1 MPHAAWSAGVE
12 PWVLVVLGAGAYLA
26 GAVDAIVGGGGLIN
40 LPLLLLFGMPV
51 PTALGTN
58 KLAGIAGTATATA
71 TFAAARAIRWPIV
84 FAGAVAAFAGALLGA
99 HTVLQIDAST
109 LRVIVSVL
117 LLVVSAI
124 VAFQP
129 QMGANVGASA
139 AQRSIWRSGAIGLA
153 TGFYDGFFGPGA
165 GVFMIF
171 LFVTWLGL
179 DFLAASGISKAT
191 NFASNLGAIAVFAL
205 AGTIDYRAGA
215 VMAVGAVAGSFTGSR
230 LAIVRGARFVRFVF
244 LAMAWAIAI
253 RLLLQALHR

>member
-1 MPHAAWSAGVE
+1 MPHIAWSAGVE
-12 PWVLVVLGAGAYLA
+12 PWVFVVLVVTAYFA

-40 LPLLLLFGMPV
+40 LPVLLLFGMPV

-71 TFAAARAIRWPIV
+71 TFAAARAIRWQIV
-84 FAGAVAAFAGALLGA
+84 FTGAAAAFVGAVFGAR
-99 HTVLQIDAST
+99 TVLQIDPAL

-124 VAFQP
+124 VAFRP
-129 QMGANVGASA
+129 QLGVEAANPT
-139 AQRSIWRSGAIGLA
+139 QRSMWRSGAIGLA
-153 TGFYDGFFGPGA
+153 TGYYDGFFGPGA
-165 GVFMIF
+165 GVFMVF
-171 LFVTWLGL
+171 SFVAWLGL
-179 DFLAASGISKAT
+179 DFLAASGVSKAT

-215 VMAVGAVAGSFTGSR
+215 VMAVGAIAGSFTGSR
-230 LAIVRGARFVRFVF
+230 LAIVRGAGFVRYVL
-244 LAMAWAIAI
+244 LAMAWALAI

>member
-1 MPHAAWSAGVE
+1 MPYAVWSAGAE
-12 PWVLVVLGAGAYLA
+12 PWVLVALGATAYIA

-40 LPLLLLFGMPV
+40 LPALLLFGMPV

-84 FAGAVAAFAGALLGA
+84 FTGALAAFVGALLGA
-99 HTVLQIDAST
+99 HTVLQIDPSV

-117 LLVVSAI
+117 LIVVSAI
-124 VAFQP
+124 VAFRP
-129 QMGANVGASA
+129 QLGAGAAKA
-139 AQRSIWRSGAIGLA
+139 AERSIWRSGAIGLA
-153 TGFYDGFFGPGA
+153 TGYYDGFFGPGA

-171 LFVTWLGL
+171 LFVIWLGL

-191 NFASNLGAIAVFAL
+191 NFASNFGAIAVFAL
-205 AGTIDYRAGA
+205 AGTIDYRVGV
-215 VMAVGAVAGSFTGSR
+215 VMAIGAVAGSFTGSR
-230 LAIVRGARFVRFVF
+230 LAIVRGARFVRYVF
-244 LAMAWAIAI
+244 LAMAWALAV